1 MVSQNKSPAS
11 TPYNEVW
18 TGGRTRKPLPC
29 FLAALCGW
37 EGGTHSCRPRCSIR
51 VRGVGWGTVPT
62 LHFQPSGDQI
72 LPGSPTPPPS
82 LSFATPEVR
91 TDSRLDNDSL
101 GAGRGGGYPSPPSQ
115 PRSGSPP
122 SPSPT
127 RFLAV
132 RENWRRRPLAR
143 PRPRWPSPRAD
154 LPAKPGPDARGLEG
168 TRPAVT

>member
-1 MVSQNKSPAS
+1 VVSQNKSPVS
-11 TPYNEVW
+11 TPYNEVGQGAGPGSPCPASSLRCAEGK
-18 TGGRTRKPLPC
+18 GGRTHAAHAAPLGC
-29 FLAALCGW
+29 AGLD
-37 EGGTHSCRPRCSIR
+37 GGLSLPFISS
-51 VRGVGWGTVPT
+51 P
-62 LHFQPSGDQI
+62 LGDQI

-91 TDSRLDNDSL
+91 PDSRLDNDSL

-115 PRSGSPP
+115 PRAGSPP

-132 RENWRRRPLAR
+132 RENRRRRPLAR